1 MKHDIDLFGNNP
13 DYPPDHRWD
22 RDQNSKLLN
31 IVFQTGTFGN
41 FLRYFLER
49 FSTKTPIIK
58 ENPFTEI
65 GTSHNLKHNNFSGLI
80 QTYHHF
86 FIKENEGNTNLPIC
100 LITTSTEKHHL
111 YLKKAHWFRVG
122 DHKIS
127 PDDLWSKAVGDM
139 PERLKEYARE
149 IIKLYD
155 IKDTAHF
162 TWIPKFI
169 VRDWYKLEFLQDLK
183 DTYDYQWA
191 KAFENHE
198 FFNDQKVFRLDLET
212 FFNWDTF
219 LKNIAGLNDMF
230 DLALDFDRLTEMK
243 GIFDQGL
250 SLDIIRQECNLAG
263 DVLTNDSDSAL
274 NDLDVATEAF
284 IYAEMEKAHD
294 FTQMPL
300 TNRFFRDAEE
310 MHQFVEHYPDHYKAM
325 NPNMPK
331 FNGIL
336 NPYYLDKNK

>member
-1 MKHDIDLFGNNP
+1 MKHDIDIFLIEDFP
-13 DYPPDHRWD
+13 RDHRWD
-22 RDQNSKLLN
+22 QDQNAKLLN
-31 IVFQTGTFGN
+31 IVFQSGTFGN

-49 FSTKTPIIK
+49 FSTRTPDMAGD
-58 ENPFTEI
+58 PFTDT
-65 GTSHNLKHNNFSGLI
+65 GTCHVHGNKDFSGLI
-80 QTYHHF
+80 QQYHQS
-86 FIKENEGNTNLPIC
+86 FINDNEGNTNLPIC
-100 LITTSTEKHHL
+100 RITPSTEKHFL
-111 YLKKAHWFRVG
+111 YLKKSHWFRAEPG
-122 DHKIS
+122 GIA
-127 PDDLWSKAVGDM
+127 PDDLWSKAVGEM
-139 PERLKEYARE
+139 PELLKNHAQA

-162 TWIPKFI
+162 SWLPKFI
-169 VRDWYKLEFLQDLK
+169 VRDWYKLEFLKDLE
-183 DTYDYQWA
+183 DTYNYQWFEQF
-191 KAFENHE
+191 KAHSFWEE
-198 FFNDQKVFRLDLET
+198 QKMFHLDLET
-212 FFNWDTF
+212 FFDWDTF
-219 LKNIAGLNDMF
+219 VENITGLNDMF

-243 GIFDQGL
+243 ELFDRGL
-250 SLDIIRQECNLAG
+250 SLDIIRQECNLVG

-331 FNGIL
+331 FNGIP

>member
-1 MKHDIDLFGNNP
+1 MLKKHNIDLFVNNP
-13 DYPPDHRWD
+13 DYLPDHRRD
-22 RDQNSKLLN
+22 RDHNGKLLN

-49 FSTKTPIIK
+49 FSTKTPNIT

-65 GTSHNLKHNNFSGLI
+65 GTSHVLKPNEFSGLI
-80 QTYHHF
+80 QRYHTS
-86 FIKENEGNTNLPIC
+86 FINDNEGNTNLPIC

-162 TWIPKFI
+162 TLIPKFI

-212 FFNWDTF
+212 FFGWDTF
-219 LKNIAGLNDMF
+219 VENITELNDMF
-230 DLALDFDRLTEMK
+230 DLDLDFDRQAEMK
-243 GIFDQGL
+243 ELFNKGL
-250 SLDIIRQECNLAG
+250 SLDIIRQECNLVG
-263 DVLTNDSDSAL
+263 DVLDNRSDL
-274 NDLDVATEAF
+274 RLDQLDVSTEAF
-284 IYAEMEKAHD
+284 IYAEMEKANPEI
-294 FTQMPL
+294 QMPL
-300 TNRFFRDAEE
+300 TNRFFRDTEE
-310 MHQFVEHYPDHYKAM
+310 IRQFIEHYPNWYRRS
-325 NPNMPK
+325 NPN
-331 FNGIL
+331 L
-336 NPYYLDKNK
+336 